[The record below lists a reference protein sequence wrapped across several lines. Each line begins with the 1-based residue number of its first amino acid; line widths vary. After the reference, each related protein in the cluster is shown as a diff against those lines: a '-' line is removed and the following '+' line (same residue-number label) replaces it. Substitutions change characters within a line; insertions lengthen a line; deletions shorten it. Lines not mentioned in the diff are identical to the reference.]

1 MTEEKNTYDTV
12 SNPELETA
20 LNPETGELTPT
31 IGIERI
37 DALCK
42 RIMEQHMAV
51 AEAELDLADARSTVE
66 ETKARIIGQGY
77 ANGTI
82 DGSNKQTRDA
92 QEGQLLAESEALAQA
107 RLAVREADRALAQA
121 KANLAGNQ
129 ERVSLYRA
137 FLYSTAR
144 MPR

>member
-1 MTEEKNTYDTV
+1 MAKKSETPTQV

-31 IGIERI
+31 VGIARI

-42 RIMEQHMAV
+42 RLTEQHMAV
-51 AEAELDLADARSTVE
+51 AEAELDLADARATVE
-66 ETKARIIGQGY
+66 ETKARIVGQGY
-77 ANGTI
+77 ADGTI

-92 QEGQLLAESEALAQA
+92 QEGQLIAESEALAQA
-107 RLAVREADRALAQA
+107 KLTVREASRALAQA